1 MSRLSAFTGMLK
13 THPETGDVLRRLH
26 GHEAISHL
34 DYYFA
39 VYMAQ
44 VFSHEDPLVKTS
56 CALVSSALAQGRVC
70 LDLKTMAGRLISLP
84 GKEVPQI
91 RLPGFET
98 WVDALTAAPMVGKPG
113 DQDPCR
119 LPLVLDTDG
128 CLYLSK
134 YYDFQERLVQ
144 ALASRIRSRPFPLD
158 PEFVC
163 SQINRH
169 FNPGDFEHTRRQRQA
184 VATALQS
191 NFTVI
196 SGGPGTGKT
205 HIIRIIRDILQAHA
219 HACGMPSPRF
229 LSLAPTGR
237 AASRLQDGA
246 TIHSVLIPRKNRPG
260 FVHGK
265 DTPLTA
271 DVVIV
276 DEASMVDLALM
287 TRLMEAI
294 PLSARV
300 ILLGDDNQLSPVQAG
315 AVFSDICRAEGI
327 APLKVSLNYNFRSRG
342 KTGIEHLAN
351 AIRNNDV
358 EETIR
363 ILTRGKYPDLVYE
376 PPGEDRSQV
385 LEEYIQAGYGPFMQ
399 QQDMAA
405 ALDAMD
411 RFRILCAHNVG
422 EFGTL
427 QINHLCEKVLRR
439 KGHSAINERSVK
451 QMIMIRT
458 NDYDRGLFNG
468 DTGVVLQDGE
478 NLSAVFRTEDGMIR
492 KFGYM
497 DLPSHEP
504 AFGMTIHKSQGSE
517 FETVLILIPDKVSR
531 VVTRQL
537 LYTGVTRAKTKAVI
551 LGPLPVIQE
560 AMSQLL
566 EQTCRVS
573 NRLTAKDLSAP
584 DMAMEG
590 CIN

>member
-1 MSRLSAFTGMLK
+1 M
-13 THPETGDVLRRLH
+13 
-26 GHEAISHL
+26 
-34 DYYFA
+34 
-39 VYMAQ
+39 
-44 VFSHEDPLVKTS
+44 
-56 CALVSSALAQGRVC
+56 
-70 LDLKTMAGRLISLP
+70 
-84 GKEVPQI
+84 
-91 RLPGFET
+91 
-98 WVDALTAAPMVGKPG
+98 DALDAAPMMGKPG
-113 DQDPCR
+113 DEDPCR
-119 LPLVLDTDG
+119 LPLVMDTDG

-144 ALASRIRSRPFPLD
+144 ALAERIRSRPQPLEPD
-158 PEFVC
+158 FIH
-163 SQINRH
+163 SQIRQH
-169 FNPGDFEHTRRQRQA
+169 FSHGDFEHTRPQRQA

-191 NFTVI
+191 GFTVI

-205 HIIRIIRDILQAHA
+205 YITRIIREILETHA
-219 HACGMPSPRF
+219 RARLLPSPRF

-246 TIHSVLIPRKNRPG
+246 TIHSVLIPRKDRPG

-265 DTPLTA
+265 HRPLVA
-271 DVVIV
+271 DVVII
-276 DEASMVDLALM
+276 DEASMIDLALM

-315 AVFSDICRAEGI
+315 AVFSDICKAEVM
-327 APLKVSLNYNFRSRG
+327 APVTVSLTYNFRSRG

-351 AIRNNDV
+351 AIRNTDV
-358 EETIR
+358 DETTR
-363 ILTRGKYPDLVYE
+363 ILTRGAYPDLVYE
-376 PPGEDRSQV
+376 PQGKNDSRLIEAYIRS
-385 LEEYIQAGYGPFMQ
+385 GYGPLMQ
-399 QQDMAA
+399 QQDLAG

-427 QINHLCEKVLRR
+427 QINHVCEKVLHANS
-439 KGHSAINERSVK
+439 HSAITDRSVK
-451 QMIMIRT
+451 QMVMIRT

-468 DTGVVLQDGE
+468 DTGVVLREKEHLVAG
-478 NLSAVFRTEDGMIR
+478 FRMEDGVIR

-517 FETVLILIPDKVSR
+517 FETVLILIPNKVSR

-551 LGPLPVIQE
+551 LGPLSVIQA
-560 AMSQLL
+560 AMSQPLM
-566 EQTCRVS
+566 QTCRIAG
-573 NRLTAKDLSAP
+573 RLARETDLSAP
-584 DMAMEG
+584 VIAMEER
-590 CIN
+590 NH